1 VTCLGN
7 GMNVI
12 YMCACVCLFFISFI
26 YIGILT
32 YMNIFI
38 YIRSSKFYIFS
49 FFLERIRYQGYFKQT
64 KIGLQQGMQHTY
76 VFYSKLT
83 HVCI

>member
-1 VTCLGN
+1 
-7 GMNVI
+7 
-12 YMCACVCLFFISFI
+12 
-26 YIGILT
+26 
-32 YMNIFI
+32 MNIFI

-64 KIGLQQGMQHTY
+64 KTGLHQGMQHTY

-83 HVCI
+83 HVYIIALHYLGKRKEKQ